1 MAPLTLRRVASL
13 LAALALLAPAALLSP
28 GTASAEEAEPVYG
41 WTDRPAEPG
50 DAEDWNPDVQ
60 PDLYFENWDF
70 WFWSDD
76 GTFVALQFANSSLGF
91 GIDRKA
97 SARIAVIE
105 PHGFNRGGE
114 ESDGV
119 TLGDRGFDW
128 DNGDWNWEE
137 VDGGYDVHWRD
148 CTLVGTAEGIEVY
161 ARDRHHTVFLELSI
175 EAEGPLFRPG
185 DGRMEF
191 GWDRHAFY
199 ELQAYPRVHATG
211 RINRKDERY
220 ADDNWV
226 PFEGVGY
233 IEHALTN
240 VFPYEIAQSFLG
252 FRALRGDGLSIV
264 LDSLMLPDNRGA
276 RAVPWL
282 VVLLDGEMIFESYD
296 VTIVPVD
303 ERTETW
309 GGTEY
314 EIPYGYQVEA
324 RANGDV
330 VRVTVDNS
338 ELVSADSFLNRV
350 SGFVRSIIGAVMSPY
365 DFELSNDYDAYVR
378 IGGNEA
384 AVAGRGWTTFNATQ

>member
-1 MAPLTLRRVASL
+1 MAPLSARIALVAC
-13 LAALALLAPAALLSP
+13 AFALLLPERAH
-28 GTASAEEAEPVYG
+28 AEEAEPVYG
-41 WTDRPAEPG
+41 WTDRAPVEAS
-50 DAEDWNPDVQ
+50 AEDWNPDIQ
-60 PDLYFENWDF
+60 PELYFENWDF

-105 PHGFNRGGE
+105 PSGFNRGGE
-114 ESDGV
+114 AGDGV

-128 DNGDWNWEE
+128 DNGDWGWED
-137 VDGGYDVHWRD
+137 VDGGFDVHWRD
-148 CTLVGTAEGIEVY
+148 CTLVGTADGIDVY
-161 ARDRHHTVFLELSI
+161 ARNRHHTVFLELSI

-199 ELQAYPRVHATG
+199 EVQAYPRVRATG
-211 RINRKDERY
+211 RINRKAERA

-252 FRALRGDGLSIV
+252 FRALRPDGLSV
-264 LDSLMLPDNRGA
+264 VVDSLLLPDARGA
-276 RAVPWL
+276 RAVPWV

-296 VTIVPVD
+296 VSIITTD
-303 ERTETW
+303 ARTEDW

-314 EIPYGYQVEA
+314 EVPYGYQIEA
-324 RANGDV
+324 RSGADI
-330 VRVTVDNS
+330 VRVAVDNS

-350 SGFVRSIIGAVMSPY
+350 SGLVRSIIRSVMAPY
-365 DFELSNDYDAYVR
+365 DFELSNDYNAYLS
-378 IGGNEA
+378 IGGAEA
-384 AVAGRGWTTFNATQ
+384 AVAGRGWTTFNATE